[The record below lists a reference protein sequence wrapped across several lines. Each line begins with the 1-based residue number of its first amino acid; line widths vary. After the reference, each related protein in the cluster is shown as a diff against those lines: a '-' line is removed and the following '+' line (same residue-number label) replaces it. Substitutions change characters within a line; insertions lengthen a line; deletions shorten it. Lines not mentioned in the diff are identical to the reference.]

1 MMSKKLHLQ
10 KVDLFK
16 PSFPAWCLDSSNRKG
31 KGLAI
36 QRIQCRLLRQQ
47 RAAAPL
53 EAALQGQQPLPDL
66 LDATSGRIGPGAKQR
81 QGSGLLVS
89 CTFLP
94 LKKDTK
100 KEKTSHQNGGFRI
113 DNTSLKLVK
122 LINMTRGTEDVWEL

>member
-36 QRIQCRLLRQQ
+36 QRIQRLLRQQ

-66 LDATSGRIGPGAKQR
+66 LDATSGRVGPGAKQR

-89 CTFLP
+89 YTFFP
-94 LKKDTK
+94 LKKGHQ
-100 KEKTSHQNGGFRI
+100 KTENVSPKMG
-113 DNTSLKLVK
+113 
-122 LINMTRGTEDVWEL
+122 ELEMITLR